1 MFRVSTGF
9 RDINGPILAEPA
21 TVFAVAF
28 LGSTI
33 VIAYWN
39 LQLAVGTFIHTGK
52 FMTFSVLRL
61 SFPTLSSFLGLVAL
75 RRIRSSAALAGILLG
90 GICVFVIFNVG
101 GLFVLL
107 TGYNFSR
114 VNPISVS
121 RIRCIPW
128 FACSIVGLAITA
140 VAWPITQARRNSE
153 ANRSFFGSGNRLS
166 DAP

>member
-1 MFRVSTGF
+1 MSHFRN
-9 RDINGPILAEPA
+9 INGPVPTEPA

-28 LGSTI
+28 LGSAI
-33 VIAYWN
+33 LMAYWD
-39 LQLAVGTFIHTGK
+39 LQLAVGAFVHTGK

-61 SFPTLSSFLGLVAL
+61 SFPSLSSFLGLIAL
-75 RRIRSSAALAGILLG
+75 RRIRSIDALTGICLG
-90 GICVFVIFNVG
+90 GILVFVVFNVG

-114 VNPISVS
+114 VNAIPVS

-140 VAWPITQARRNSE
+140 VAWPITQARRTRE
-153 ANRSFFGSGNRLS
+153 ANRRFGSGNRLS
-166 DAP
+166 NAR

>member
-1 MFRVSTGF
+1 MSGF
-9 RDINGPILAEPA
+9 RGINGPVPTEPA

-33 VIAYWN
+33 LMAYWD
-39 LQLAVGTFIHTGK
+39 LQLAVGTFVHTGK

-61 SFPTLSSFLGLVAL
+61 SLPSLSSFLGLVAL
-75 RRIRSSAALAGILLG
+75 RRIRSIDALTVICAG
-90 GICVFVIFNVG
+90 GIMVFMVFNVG

-114 VNPISVS
+114 VNIVPVP

-128 FACSIVGLAITA
+128 FACSIIGLAITA
-140 VAWPITQARRNSE
+140 VAWPINQARRNSE

-166 DAP
+166 DTP